1 MIPSQAPWRL
11 LFSTGTSCRQN
22 ESTVCMTSFLH
33 SLSVSSFFS
42 LSPILLFLPCNPF
55 HQLVRCTL
63 SVPSTP
69 LVCLRPSI
77 HYFPELNVSSYRFR
91 VLVLVSDQSSA
102 SLSWHFSCHFSLMRS
117 LSSHV
122 VFVAAAALFASILT
136 LRDSFSPS
144 LSVPSSSPSKLSS
157 HPHTFLFPLF
167 CVRFET
173 SARFR

>member
-1 MIPSQAPWRL
+1 MATSILDRHFVPSERKY
-11 LFSTGTSCRQN
+11 
-22 ESTVCMTSFLH
+22 
-33 SLSVSSFFS
+33 SLYDF
-42 LSPILLFLPCNPF
+42 LSPFFRGCFLVFFFITHSSFLPCNPF

-122 VFVAAAALFASILT
+122 VFVAAAALSICFCFDFARLF
-136 LRDSFSPS
+136 LSFSLCTLFFSIQALFSSAYVS
-144 LSVPSSSPSKLSS
+144 LS
-157 HPHTFLFPLF
+157 TFLRTF
-167 CVRFET
+167 
-173 SARFR
+173 